1 MPVDPLPAGKGGKPP
16 YDHERRCKATRRC
29 GLRCERWALRG
40 SNYCQF
46 HGGRR
51 KGQGKYWTQA
61 VARFYKR
68 ALTESLEAVVA
79 EHLEMKPDDQL
90 TLFEELAL
98 VREAAAGHVKI
109 YAAAIETGKQET
121 IMAAGELMALAMQ
134 RVAEMCK
141 AASAVN
147 STQKDKFS
155 AHDLNYIIEQI
166 IRISYDCFKDN
177 DLVNVFASRIR
188 SELQLSEK
196 DRGTSITPDQEVLEM
211 DKLTLGEPPQ

>member
-1 MPVDPLPAGKGGKPP
+1 
-16 YDHERRCKATRRC
+16 
-29 GLRCERWALRG
+29 
-40 SNYCQF
+40 
-46 HGGRR
+46 
-51 KGQGKYWTQA
+51 